1 MIKLVKGDEQEVGR
15 KSLSEASDASIFPL
29 LEKPLPLSSG
39 SWSLNGSGVANSV
52 QLQWTLNGNGFVWRL
67 GYCSVVGHMLSM
79 SKSLCSCLS

>member
-39 SWSLNGSGVANSV
+39 SWSLNGYWCCKQCAASVDIKWKWICVEVGILFSGRTHA
-52 QLQWTLNGNGFVWRL
+52 
-67 GYCSVVGHMLSM
+67 
-79 SKSLCSCLS
+79 